1 MSSNILRSSTSII
14 PAVVITFFLFIGM
27 HWLVNSS
34 SHDKPGDDDQISIDF
49 SPVKVDEEANQKQ
62 RRIPK
67 KPPPPKEP
75 PPPPK
80 MNVQQN
86 TSVVNNMPTPNIPAL
101 DLGVGGDG
109 PFLGAMGQG
118 IDLGKDGDIIPIVT
132 IAPNYP
138 RKAQIAKIEGWVEIA
153 FTITEGGTVINPK
166 VVGSK
171 PARIFDREALRAILK
186 YKFKPKVV
194 DGVAMT
200 QEATQKIEFKLAGD

>member
-1 MSSNILRSSTSII
+1 MSSILRNSTSVI
-14 PAVVITFFLFIGM
+14 PAVIITFFLFLGM

-34 SHDKPGDDDQISIDF
+34 KHEKPGDDDQISIDF
-49 SPVKVDEEANQKQ
+49 SPVKIDEDINQKQ

-75 PPPPK
+75 PPPQK
-80 MNVQQN
+80 MNVQSSQQM
-86 TSVVNNMPTPNIPAL
+86 VNSMPTPTVPAL

-109 PFLGAMGQG
+109 PFLGQMGAG
-118 IDLGKDGDIIPIVT
+118 VDMGRDGGIIPIVT

-138 RKAQIAKIEGWVEIA
+138 RKAAIAKIEGWVEMS
-153 FTITEGGTVINPK
+153 FTITEVGTVVNPK
-166 VVGSK
+166 VIASK
-171 PARIFDREALRAILK
+171 PIRIFDREALRALLK

-200 QEATQKIEFKLAGD
+200 QQATQKIEFKLEK

>member
-1 MSSNILRSSTSII
+1 MSNLVRNGTSVI
-14 PAVVITFFLFIGM
+14 PAVVITFFLFLGM

-34 SHDKPGDDDQISIDF
+34 DHGKPADDDAISINF
-49 SPVKVDEEANQKQ
+49 SPVKIDEDVNTRKRA
-62 RRIPK
+62 IPK

-86 TSVVNNMPTPNIPAL
+86 QTVTNNMPTPNIPNL

-109 PFLGAMGQG
+109 PFLGAFSKVDMN
-118 IDLGKDGDIIPIVT
+118 KDGGIIPIVT

-138 RKAQIAKIEGWVEIA
+138 RKAAIAKIEGWVKVE
-153 FTITEGGTVINPK
+153 FTITETGSVINPK
-166 VVGSK
+166 VVESK
-171 PARIFDREALRAILK
+171 PVRIFDREAIRAILK
-186 YKFKPKVV
+186 YKFKAKII

-200 QEATQKIEFKLAGD
+200 QVATQQIDFKLEKD

>member
-1 MSSNILRSSTSII
+1 MSNIVRGSTSVI

-27 HWLVNSS
+27 HWLVTSANHGDFS
-34 SHDKPGDDDQISIDF
+34 DKDQVSIDF
-49 SPVKVDEEANQKQ
+49 SPVKVDDEVNQKQ

-67 KPPPPKEP
+67 KPPPPKDP
-75 PPPPK
+75 PPPQK

-86 TSVVNNMPTPNIPAL
+86 QDVVNNMPTPNIPAL

-109 PFLGAMGQG
+109 PFLGGMGQG
-118 IDLGKDGDIIPIVT
+118 VDLTKDGDIIPIVT

-138 RKAQIAKIEGWVEIA
+138 RKAAIAKIEGWVEIS

-166 VVGSK
+166 VIAAK
-171 PARIFDREALRAILK
+171 PVRIFNREALRAILK
-186 YKFKPKVV
+186 YKFKPKIV

-200 QEATQKIEFKLAGD
+200 QEATQKIEFQLEGD

>member
-1 MSSNILRSSTSII
+1 MSSVFRNGVSIV

-27 HWLVNSS
+27 HWLVNMSD
-34 SHDKPGDDDQISIDF
+34 HEKPGDDDNISIDF
-49 SPVKVDEEANQKQ
+49 SPVKIDEELNQKE

-67 KPPPPKEP
+67 KPPPPKDP

-86 TSVVNNMPTPNIPAL
+86 QETVRNMPVPNIPAL
-101 DLGVGGDG
+101 DLGMGGDG
-109 PFLGAMGQG
+109 PFLGAMGAG
-118 IDLGKDGDIIPIVT
+118 VDMNKDGGIIPIVT

-138 RKAQIAKIEGWVEIA
+138 RKAAMAKIEGWVKIE
-153 FTITEGGTVINPK
+153 FTITESGTVVNPK
-166 VVGSK
+166 VTDAK
-171 PARIFDREALRAILK
+171 PARMFNREALRAILK

-200 QEATQKIEFKLAGD
+200 QVATQTIEFKLAKD